1 MRTPGRCTNHDD
13 CWLANGGRD
22 IWVPVGDD
30 FVCPVCAAP
39 LTAPSLQAIS
49 TRSLAVAAAASL
61 ALVALAGGAGFGL
74 VQAITYATHGTQ
86 AQLTAM
92 RAAVPKKLVA
102 AKQPAAPRGAV
113 SVASITPPPT

>member
-30 FVCPVCAAP
+30 FVCPVCAAA

-49 TRSLAVAAAASL
+49 TRSLAAAAAASL

-74 VQAITYATHGTQ
+74 VRALTFTPAGSHT
-86 AQLTAM
+86 QLTAM
-92 RAAVPKKLVA
+92 HTASPKTRAAVQA
-102 AKQPAAPRGAV
+102 AAPGAV
-113 SVASITPPPT
+113 AVASIRNPA